1 MAKTT
6 WKSAMMKS
14 DVHEM
19 LTELSDATKVSM
31 AQVLENMVRREWERR
46 FLAEPVSNP
55 FIHRPPRELR
65 LTKAVSK
72 GAKAMLAAAIAG
84 IILAFIL

>member
-46 FLAEPVSNP
+46 FLAEPVNNP
-55 FIHRPPRELR
+55 FIHRPPP
-65 LTKAVSK
+65 
-72 GAKAMLAAAIAG
+72 G
-84 IILAFIL
+84 IKTYKSRV